1 MIIELVRKPLPLK
14 VDRELAAEVRK
25 RLEEENTTAVE
36 KIQEIFDRIGADVDV
51 EAIIEESFK

>member
-1 MIIELVRKPLPLK
+1 MTIELVRKPLPLK

-36 KIQEIFDRIGADVDV
+36 KIQGIFDRIGADVDV

>member
-36 KIQEIFDRIGADVDV
+36 KIQGIFDRIGADVDV

>member
-36 KIQEIFDRIGADVDV
+36 KIQGIFDRIGADVDV
-51 EAIIEESFK
+51 EAIIEENFK

>member
-1 MIIELVRKPLPLK
+1 MIIEMKRPLCPLK
-14 VDRELAAEVRK
+14 IDMESVAETKK

-51 EAIIEESFK
+51 EAIIEENFK

>member
-1 MIIELVRKPLPLK
+1 MTIELVRKPLPLK
-14 VDRELAAEVRK
+14 VDHELAAEVRK

-36 KIQEIFDRIGADVDV
+36 KIQGIFDRIGADVDV